1 MKLKTKI
8 AQILRRWAEKLE
20 PIFPYDVKHI
30 PYLRGCFITTVKI
43 VHQKNASAKGEDISK
58 LFIC

>member
-1 MKLKTKI
+1 MKTI
-8 AQILRRWAEKLE
+8 T
-20 PIFPYDVKHI
+20 
-30 PYLRGCFITTVKI
+30 LRGCFMTTVKI